1 MAGVCG
7 QHRLSNKAGQDNSL
21 FNELFDDKLSFAIDN
36 IEIEYEHI
44 TTTWTSDYL
53 EKKEEQKN
61 KIVYFVYNIKT

>member
-1 MAGVCG
+1 LAGVCG
-7 QHRLSNKAGQDNSL
+7 QHRLSNKAGQYNSL

-53 EKKEEQKN
+53 ENKKKN
-61 KIVYFVYNIKT
+61 RKIKLCILFII